1 MVEVD
6 GSRIYKKK
14 IKKFRLGW
22 HYAKRATKTT
32 LTFLTFF
39 QEAQTI
45 SIIESFQQVGRNDL
59 VKLQM
64 EKIGWI
70 RKLEQDYS
78 EKF

>member
-1 MVEVD
+1 MVAE
-6 GSRIYKKK
+6 ILKKTF
-14 IKKFRLGW
+14 KKFRLGW

-39 QEAQTI
+39 QEAQTM
-45 SIIESFQQVGRNDL
+45 SIIKSFQQVGRNDL

-78 EKF
+78 EDF